1 MKIAVCVKQVPLV
14 SMLKFDNETRRL
26 IRDGVPSEVN
36 HFDFL
41 AVCAAVDLK
50 KAHGAEVVVYTMGP
64 PQARE
69 ALVQCLA
76 VGADRAVHLTDRA
89 FAGSD
94 TLATARALSIALA
107 NEGFD
112 LVLCGRNSVDSETG
126 QVGPE
131 IAELL
136 GIPQVTNVRK
146 LEYDEATQAAVRA
159 ERLTD
164 EGHEVVL
171 ASLPALVTAGEDV
184 AEEIYPR
191 REALQEAQS
200 KPIAEVSA
208 AALSPDNAAFGIDG
222 SPTWVDEIY
231 SVEPER
237 EGIVIRDAAVEDAV
251 EQLLAYLDERR
262 AFDRGAAT
270 ASEAPQRGG
279 RRERSDAGSIWVF
292 AEVLGGEIRPVTF
305 EMLGR
310 SVELADALGT
320 NVEALL
326 LGSGVSQHAGELAA
340 HGADVVR
347 TADDARLA
355 GYDTRTYAHV
365 LARAIEE
372 RRPYAVLFGS
382 TVIGRDLAARL
393 AARLGLGLTGDCVG
407 LEIDDEGRLV
417 QLKPAFGGNI
427 VAPILSKTVPY
438 MSTLRP
444 GMLTPVQ
451 PDPTVE
457 ATVAP
462 LDLGDVPEPAVEV
475 IERVVD
481 SSAEGANLETA
492 KTIVSAGQGIGGP
505 ENLPVLREL
514 ADALGAGLGASRN
527 VTDLGWVP
535 RQYQIGL
542 SGKAVAPDL
551 YFAVG
556 IRGVFN
562 HMVGVQKA
570 VTIVAINDRA
580 RSPIF
585 KAADIGIV
593 GDYAEVVPALTRAI
607 KRRAGA

>member
-1 MKIAVCVKQVPLV
+1 MKIAVCIKQVPLV

-41 AVCAAVDLK
+41 AVCAAVELK
-50 KAHGAEVVVYTMGP
+50 KAHGAEVVVFTMGP

-94 TLATARALSIALA
+94 TLATARALALA
-107 NEGFD
+107 LYNEGFD

-136 GIPQVTNVRK
+136 DVPQVTNVRK
-146 LEYDEATQAAVRA
+146 LGLDEAAESIRA

-171 ASLPALVTAGEDV
+171 ARLPALITVGEDV

-191 REALQEAQS
+191 REALREAQS
-200 KPIAEVSA
+200 KPVAEVSA
-208 AALSPDNAAFGIDG
+208 AALSADSGAFGIEG

-237 EGIVIRDAAVEDAV
+237 DGVVVRDVPVEDAV
-251 EQLLAYLDERR
+251 EQLLAYLDGRG
-262 AFDRGAAT
+262 AFDQASSAG
-270 ASEAPQRGG
+270 SEAPQRGAQ
-279 RRERSDAGSIWVF
+279 RERSDAGSIWVY
-292 AEVLGGEIRPVTF
+292 AEVLGGEMRPVSH

-310 SVELADALGT
+310 SVELAHQLGT

-326 LGSGVSQHAGELAA
+326 LGSGVSAHAGELAA

-365 LARAIEE
+365 LARAIEAH
-372 RRPYAVLFGS
+372 RPYAVLFGS

-393 AARLGLGLTGDCVG
+393 AARLSLGLTGDCVG
-407 LEIDDEGRLV
+407 LEIDGEQRLV

-451 PDPTVE
+451 PDRTVE
-457 ATVAP
+457 APVES
-462 LDLGDVPEPAVEV
+462 LDLGELPEPGVEV
-475 IERVVD
+475 IERIVD
-481 SSAEGANLETA
+481 NSAEGANLETA
-492 KTIVSAGQGIGGP
+492 RTIVSAGQGIGGP
-505 ENLPVLREL
+505 ENLQVLQEL
-514 ADALGAGLGASRN
+514 CDALDAGLGATRN

-570 VTIVAINDRA
+570 GTIVAINDRA

-593 GDYAEVVPALTRAI
+593 GDYAEVVPALTRALR
-607 KRRAGA
+607 KRAAR

>member
-1 MKIAVCVKQVPLV
+1 MKIAVCIKQVPLV

-50 KAHGAEVVVYTMGP
+50 KAHDAEVVVYTMGP

-76 VGADRAVHLTDRA
+76 LGADRAVHLTDRA

-94 TLATARALSIALA
+94 TLATARALSLALSQ
-107 NEGFD
+107 EGFD

-136 GIPQVTNVRK
+136 NVPQITNVRK
-146 LEYDEATQAAVRA
+146 IEYDESAKSLRA

-164 EGHEVVL
+164 DGHEVVL
-171 ASLPALVTAGEDV
+171 ARLPTLITVGEDV
-184 AEEIYPR
+184 AEEVYPR

-208 AALSPDNAAFGIDG
+208 AALSADTGAFGIDG

-231 SVEPER
+231 SVESER
-237 EGIVIRDAAVEDAV
+237 EGIIVRDVAVEDAV
-251 EQLLAYLDERR
+251 EQLLAYLDKRA
-262 AFDRGAAT
+262 AFDQGAA
-270 ASEAPQRGG
+270 ADSEAPQRGG
-279 RRERSDAGSIWVF
+279 LRERSDAGSIWVF
-292 AEVLGGEIRPVTF
+292 AEVLGGEVRPVTY

-310 SVELADALGT
+310 SVELADQLGT
-320 NVEALL
+320 NAEALL
-326 LGSGVSQHAGELAA
+326 LGSGVTGHAGDLAA

-347 TADDARLA
+347 VADDPRLA
-355 GYDTRTYAHV
+355 GYDTRTYAHM
-365 LARAIEE
+365 LARAI
-372 RRPYAVLFGS
+372 RVHRPYAVLFGS
-382 TVIGRDLAARL
+382 TVLGRDLAARL

-407 LEIDDEGRLV
+407 LEIDDEQRLV

-427 VAPILSKTVPY
+427 VAPILSKTIPY

-444 GMLTPVQ
+444 GMLTPVE
-451 PDPTVE
+451 PDRSVE
-457 ATVAP
+457 APAEP
-462 LDLGDVPEPAVEV
+462 LDLGGLPEPGVEV

-481 SSAEGANLETA
+481 SSAEGANLETSR
-492 KTIVSAGQGIGGP
+492 TIVSAGQGIGGP
-505 ENLPVLREL
+505 ENLPVLQEL
-514 ADALGAGLGASRN
+514 ADVLNAGLGATRN

-570 VTIVAINDRA
+570 GTIVAINDRA

-593 GDYAEVVPALTRAI
+593 GDYAEVVPALTRAL
-607 KRRAGA
+607 RERAAR

>member
-1 MKIAVCVKQVPLV
+1 MKIAVCIKQVPLV

-41 AVCAAVDLK
+41 AVCAASHLK
-50 KAHGAEVVVYTMGP
+50 TEHGGEVVVFTMGP

-69 ALVQCLA
+69 ALIQCLA

-94 TLATARALSIALA
+94 TLATARALSIALS

-136 GIPQVTNVRK
+136 DIPQVTNVRK
-146 LEYDEATQAAVRA
+146 LEYDPAEKSVRA

-171 ASLPALVTAGEDV
+171 TSLPALITVGEDV
-184 AEEIYPR
+184 AEEVYPR
-191 REALQEAQS
+191 REAMQEAQS
-200 KPIAEVSA
+200 KPVAEVSA
-208 AALSPDNAAFGIDG
+208 TALSGDSNAFGIDG
-222 SPTWVDEIY
+222 SPTWVEEIY

-237 EGIVIRDAAVEDAV
+237 DGVIVRDIAVDEAV
-251 EQLLAYLDERR
+251 QQVLAYLDERG
-262 AFDRGAAT
+262 AFDQGA
-270 ASEAPQRGG
+270 ASEAVALQRGG
-279 RRERSDAGSIWVF
+279 PRERSDAGSIWVF
-292 AEVLGGEIRPVTF
+292 AEILGGEVRPVTY

-310 SVELADALGT
+310 SVDLADQLGT

-326 LGSGVSQHAGELAA
+326 LGSDVSAHAGELAA

-347 TADDARLA
+347 TADDGRLA
-355 GYDTRTYAHV
+355 GYDTRTYAHA

-372 RRPYAVLFGS
+372 HRPYAVLFGS

-407 LEIDDEGRLV
+407 LEIDDEQRLV

-427 VAPILSKTVPY
+427 VAPILSKTLPY

-451 PDPTVE
+451 PDRTVE
-457 ATVAP
+457 AQVKP
-462 LDLGDVPEPAVEV
+462 LELGSLPEPGVKV
-475 IERVVD
+475 IERIVD
-481 SSAEGANLETA
+481 SSAEGADLETA
-492 KTIVSAGQGIGGP
+492 RTIVSAGQGIGGP
-505 ENLPVLREL
+505 ENLPVLQEL
-514 ADALGAGLGASRN
+514 CDALDAGLGASRN
-527 VTDLGWVP
+527 VTDLGWLP

-570 VTIVAINDRA
+570 GTIVAINDRA

-593 GDYAEVVPALTRAI
+593 GDYAEVVPALTKALRERAT
-607 KRRAGA
+607 R

>member
-1 MKIAVCVKQVPLV
+1 MKIAVCIKQVPLV

-26 IRDGVPSEVN
+26 IREGVPSEVN

-41 AVCAAVDLK
+41 AVCAAVDLT
-50 KAHGAEVVVYTMGP
+50 KANGGEVVVYTMGP

-76 VGADRAVHLTDRA
+76 LGADRAVHLTDRA

-94 TLATARALSIALA
+94 TLATARALSIALS

-146 LEYDEATQAAVRA
+146 LDFDEAALSVRV

-164 EGHEVVL
+164 EGHEIVM
-171 ASLPALVTAGEDV
+171 ARLPALVTVGEDV
-184 AEEIYPR
+184 AEEVYPR

-208 AALSPDNAAFGIDG
+208 AVLSADPGDFGIDG
-222 SPTWVDEIY
+222 SPTWVGEIY

-237 EGIVIRDAAVEDAV
+237 DGIVVRDVDTDEAIER
-251 EQLLAYLDERR
+251 LLAYLDERG
-262 AFDRGAAT
+262 AFDQDSNA

-279 RRERSDAGSIWVF
+279 PREKSATGSIWVV
-292 AEVLGGEIRPVTF
+292 AEVLGQEIRPVTF

-310 SVELADALGT
+310 SVELADELGT
-320 NVEALL
+320 NVEAVLM
-326 LGSGVSQHAGELAA
+326 GGGVCSHTTELAS

-347 TADDARLA
+347 VADDARLA

-365 LARAIEE
+365 LARAIEAH
-372 RRPYAVLFGS
+372 RPYAVLFGS

-393 AARLGLGLTGDCVG
+393 AARLDLGLTGDCVG
-407 LEIDDEGRLV
+407 LEIDEEGRLV

-451 PDPTVE
+451 PDGTVE
-457 ATVAP
+457 ATVES
-462 LDLGDVPEPAVEV
+462 LDLSGMPGPAVEV
-475 IERVVD
+475 VERVVD
-481 SSAEGANLETA
+481 SSAEGANLENA
-492 KTIVSAGQGIGGP
+492 KIIVSAGQGIGGP
-505 ENLPVLREL
+505 ENLPVLEGL
-514 ADALGAGLGASRN
+514 AEALGAGLGATRN
-527 VTDLGWVP
+527 VTDLGWLP

-570 VTIVAINDRA
+570 GTIVAINDRA

-593 GDYAEVVPALTRAI
+593 GDYAEIVPALTQAL
-607 KRRAGA
+607 KRRRNL

>member
-1 MKIAVCVKQVPLV
+1 MKIAVCIKQVPLV

-26 IRDGVPSEVN
+26 IREGVPSEVN

-50 KAHGAEVVVYTMGP
+50 KANGGEVVVYTMGP

-76 VGADRAVHLTDRA
+76 LGADRAVHLTDRA

-94 TLATARALSIALA
+94 TLATARALSIALS

-136 GIPQVTNVRK
+136 GVPQVTNVRK
-146 LEYDEATQAAVRA
+146 LDFDEAALSVRV

-164 EGHEVVL
+164 EGHEVVM
-171 ASLPALVTAGEDV
+171 ARLPALVTVGEDV
-184 AEEIYPR
+184 AEEVYPR

-208 AALSPDNAAFGIDG
+208 AVLSADPGDFGIDG
-222 SPTWVDEIY
+222 SPTWVGEIY

-237 EGIVIRDAAVEDAV
+237 DGIVVRDVDTDEAIER
-251 EQLLAYLDERR
+251 LLAYLDERG
-262 AFDRGAAT
+262 AFDQDSNA

-279 RRERSDAGSIWVF
+279 PREKSAAGSIWVF
-292 AEVLGGEIRPVTF
+292 AEVLGQEIRPVTF

-310 SVELADALGT
+310 SVELADELGT
-320 NVEALL
+320 NVEAVLM
-326 LGSGVSQHAGELAA
+326 GGGIASHAGELAA

-347 TADDARLA
+347 VADDARLA

-365 LARAIEE
+365 LARAIEAH
-372 RRPYAVLFGS
+372 RPYAVLFGS

-393 AARLGLGLTGDCVG
+393 AARLDLGLTGDCVG
-407 LEIDDEGRLV
+407 LEIDEEGRLV

-451 PDPTVE
+451 PDGTVE
-457 ATVAP
+457 ATVES
-462 LDLGDVPEPAVEV
+462 LDLGGMPDPAVEV
-475 IERVVD
+475 VERVVD
-481 SSAEGANLETA
+481 SSAEGANLENA
-492 KTIVSAGQGIGGP
+492 KIIVSAGQGIGGP
-505 ENLPVLREL
+505 ENLPVLEGL
-514 ADALGAGLGASRN
+514 AEALGAGLGATRN
-527 VTDLGWVP
+527 ITDLGWLP

-556 IRGVFN
+556 VRGVFN

-570 VTIVAINDRA
+570 GTIVAINDRA

-593 GDYAEVVPALTRAI
+593 GDYAEIVPALTQAL
-607 KRRAGA
+607 KRRRNL

>member
-1 MKIAVCVKQVPLV
+1 MKIAVCIKQVPLV

-50 KAHGAEVVVYTMGP
+50 KAHGGEVVVYTMGP

-76 VGADRAVHLTDRA
+76 LGADRAVHLTDRA

-94 TLATARALSIALA
+94 TLATARALSLALSD
-107 NEGFD
+107 EGFD

-136 GIPQVTNVRK
+136 DVPQVTNVRK
-146 LEYDEATQAAVRA
+146 LEYDAPAKSLRA

-171 ASLPALVTAGEDV
+171 ASLPALVTVGEDV
-184 AEEIYPR
+184 AEEVYPR

-208 AALSPDNAAFGIDG
+208 AALSADSGAFGLDG

-231 SVEPER
+231 SVESER
-237 EGIVIRDAAVEDAV
+237 DGVIIRDVAVEEAV
-251 EQLLAYLDERR
+251 EQLLAYLDERG
-262 AFDRGAAT
+262 AFDEGAAADT
-270 ASEAPQRGG
+270 EAPQRGG
-279 RRERSDAGSIWVF
+279 PRARSGAGSVWVF
-292 AEVLGGEIRPVTF
+292 AEVLGQEVRPVTF

-310 SVELADALGT
+310 SVELADQLGT
-320 NVEALL
+320 NVEAVL
-326 LGSGVSQHAGELAA
+326 LGSGVSNHAGELAA

-372 RRPYAVLFGS
+372 HQPYAVLFGS
-382 TVIGRDLAARL
+382 TIIGRDLAARL

-451 PDPTVE
+451 PDHSVE
-457 ATVAP
+457 AVVEH
-462 LDLGDVPEPAVEV
+462 LDLGDMPESAVEV
-475 IERVVD
+475 MERVVD
-481 SSAEGANLETA
+481 GSAEGANLETA

-505 ENLPVLREL
+505 ENLPVLQEL
-514 ADALGAGLGASRN
+514 ADALGAGLGATRN
-527 VTDLGWVP
+527 ITDLAWLP

-570 VTIVAINDRA
+570 GTIVAINDRA

-593 GDYAEVVPALTRAI
+593 GDYAEVVPALTRAL
-607 KRRAGA
+607 RERASS

>member
-1 MKIAVCVKQVPLV
+1 MKIAVCIKQVPLV

-50 KAHGAEVVVYTMGP
+50 KAQGGEVVVYTMGP

-76 VGADRAVHLTDRA
+76 LGADRAVHLTDRA

-94 TLATARALSIALA
+94 TLATARALSLALS
-107 NEGFD
+107 NRGFD

-136 GIPQVTNVRK
+136 DVPQVTNVRK
-146 LEYDEATQAAVRA
+146 LGYDAPAKSIRA

-164 EGHEVVL
+164 EGHEVVM
-171 ASLPALVTAGEDV
+171 ASLPALVTVGEDV
-184 AEEIYPR
+184 AEEVYPR

-208 AALSPDNAAFGIDG
+208 AALSADSGDFGLDG

-231 SVEPER
+231 SVESER
-237 EGIVIRDAAVEDAV
+237 DGVILRDVAVEEAV
-251 EQLLAYLDERR
+251 EQLLAYLDERG
-262 AFDRGAAT
+262 AFEQGAA
-270 ASEAPQRGG
+270 AVADAPQRGG
-279 RRERSDAGSIWVF
+279 PRARSGAGSIWVF
-292 AEVLGGEIRPVTF
+292 AEVLGQEVRPVTF

-310 SVELADALGT
+310 SVELADQLGT
-320 NVEALL
+320 NVEAVL
-326 LGSGVSQHAGELAA
+326 LGSGESDHAGELAA

-372 RRPYAVLFGS
+372 HRPYAVLFGS

-407 LEIDDEGRLV
+407 LEIDDEQRLV

-444 GMLTPVQ
+444 GMLTPVL
-451 PDPTVE
+451 PDHSVAAVVE
-457 ATVAP
+457 H
-462 LDLGDVPEPAVEV
+462 LDLDNMPEPAVEV
-475 IERVVD
+475 MQRVVD
-481 SSAEGANLETA
+481 NSAEGANLETA
-492 KTIVSAGQGIGGP
+492 RTIVSAGQGIGGP
-505 ENLPVLREL
+505 ENLPVLQEL
-514 ADALGAGLGASRN
+514 ADALGAGLGATRN
-527 VTDLGWVP
+527 ITDLGWLP

-551 YFAVG
+551 YFAVA

-570 VTIVAINDRA
+570 GTIVAINDRA

-593 GDYAEVVPALTRAI
+593 GDYAEVVPALTRAL
-607 KRRAGA
+607 RERASS

>member
-1 MKIAVCVKQVPLV
+1 MKIAVCIKQVPLV
-14 SMLKFDNETRRL
+14 SMLTFDNETRRL
-26 IRDGVPSEVN
+26 VRDGVPSEVN

-50 KAHGAEVVVYTMGP
+50 KEHGAEVVVYTMGP

-94 TLATARALSIALA
+94 TLATARALSMALSK
-107 NEGFD
+107 EDFD

-136 GIPQVTNVRK
+136 SVPQVTNVRK
-146 LEYDEATQAAVRA
+146 LALEEAGNALRA

-164 EGHEVVL
+164 DGHEVIV
-171 ASLPALVTAGEDV
+171 ARLPALITVGEDV
-184 AEEIYPR
+184 AEEVYPR

-208 AALSPDNAAFGIDG
+208 AELSDDPASFGIDG
-222 SPTWVDEIY
+222 SPTWVAEIY
-231 SVEPER
+231 SVAPER
-237 EGIVIRDAAVEDAV
+237 DAVVVRDVDVDKAVER
-251 EQLLAYLDERR
+251 LLAYLDERG
-262 AFDRGAAT
+262 AFDDSSDA
-270 ASEAPQRGG
+270 ASESRQRGG
-279 RRERSDAGSIWVF
+279 LRERSAAGSVWVV
-292 AEVLGGEIRPVTF
+292 AEVLGQEIRPATL
-305 EMLGR
+305 EILGR
-310 SVELADALGT
+310 SVELADELGT
-320 NVEALL
+320 NVEAVLI
-326 LGSGVSQHAGELAA
+326 GNSVSEHSAELAA

-347 TADDARLA
+347 VADDPRLA
-355 GYDTRTYAHV
+355 GYDTRTYTHV
-365 LARAIEE
+365 LARAIEAH
-372 RRPYAVLFGS
+372 RPYAVLFGS
-382 TVIGRDLAARL
+382 TVVGRDLASRL

-451 PDPTVE
+451 PDRSVE
-457 ATVAP
+457 APVEAM
-462 LDLGDVPEPAVEV
+462 DLGGMPEPAVEI

-481 SSAEGANLETA
+481 RSAGGANLENA
-492 KTIVSAGQGIGGP
+492 KIIVSAGQGIGGP
-505 ENLPVLREL
+505 ENLPVLEEL
-514 ADALGAGLGASRN
+514 ADALGAGLGATRN
-527 VTDLGWVP
+527 VTDLGWLP

-551 YFAVG
+551 YFAVA

-570 VTIVAINDRA
+570 GTIVAINDRA

-585 KAADIGIV
+585 KAADFGIV
-593 GDYAEVVPALTRAI
+593 GDYAEVVPALTAALRKRANS
-607 KRRAGA
+607 